1 MDDRLMSYLIGQGMQ
16 PSALDRLIQ
25 KMEQTRGGQPL
36 FSSAKRGYR
45 GNTAALAGQSARRP
59 MYKGFPNA
67 RI

>member
-1 MDDRLMSYLIGQGMQ
+1 VDDRLMSYLIGQGMQ

-45 GNTAALAGQSARRP
+45 GNQAALMGRGTRPP
-59 MYKGFPNA
+59 MYQGFPNA